1 MATWKDITRWHESVI
16 VEDMSEGRLAKR
28 IFQSEGKASTYRGE
42 ERLDICKEQRASSE
56 NI

>member
-1 MATWKDITRWHESVI
+1 M
-16 VEDMSEGRLAKR
+16 EDRSEGRLAKK
-28 IFQSEGKASTYRGE
+28 IFQSEEKASKYRGE